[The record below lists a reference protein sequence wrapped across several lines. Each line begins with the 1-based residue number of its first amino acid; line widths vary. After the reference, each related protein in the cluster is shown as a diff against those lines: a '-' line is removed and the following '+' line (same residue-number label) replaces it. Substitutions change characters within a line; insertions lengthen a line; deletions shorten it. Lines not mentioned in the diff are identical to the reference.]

1 MTSDT
6 QVDPATEPVD
16 PTVEPADDKTERS
29 NKLRQAYSAATTRLR
44 EEHRDEFDTLYSQEA
59 QDRGVDYTP
68 RLTPEQKAA
77 QEMAELL
84 EKFPNLREQFTPD
97 PDEEPVV
104 PDNPQD
110 HAPGQS

>member
-6 QVDPATEPVD
+6 QVD

-68 RLTPEQKAA
+68 RLSPEQKAA

-84 EKFPNLREQFTPD
+84 EKFPSLREQFTPD
-97 PDEEPVV
+97 DDTTDDGGPVV

-110 HAPGQS
+110 HAPGQG